1 MTEPDKIEVEA
12 SSSGDPK
19 NTSCGCHRAAPTVRW
34 SGAYAEPVS
43 GHTGKSHF
51 LYHVRNVRG
60 IVVVVAK
67 DSSSDDVQDLVEP
80 VGLSAFIGVPLTAI
94 RPGQLAQIREL
105 VRGVLTLGEQ
115 TADEVSGYL
124 TLVSDRDRHVEEL
137 AGRPQLVETESL
149 RQTYAGLFH
158 RRMFETVPMLN
169 AASIAELLGPVNDV
183 RGYTKR
189 LRDSSTVIALK
200 RGNAYLYPAFQFDA
214 DRHKVRPTVSD
225 VNEALGAAG
234 DPWGALAWWTTPN
247 PRWEHRVPIDH
258 PDDQRLLTLVS
269 AQAEDG
275 F

>member
-1 MTEPDKIEVEA
+1 
-12 SSSGDPK
+12 
-19 NTSCGCHRAAPTVRW
+19 
-34 SGAYAEPVS
+34 
-43 GHTGKSHF
+43 
-51 LYHVRNVRG
+51 LYHVRNVCG
-60 IVVVVAK
+60 IVAVVAQ
-67 DSSSDDVQDLVEP
+67 DSSSDDVQDVQDLVGP
-80 VGLSAFIGVPLTAI
+80 VGLSAFIGLPLTAI

-105 VRGVLTLGEQ
+105 VRGVLTLGDQ

-124 TLVSDRDRHVEEL
+124 TLVGDRDRHVEEL

-158 RRMFETVPMLN
+158 RRMFETVPMLT

-214 DRHKVRPTVSD
+214 DRHQIHPTVSG
-225 VNEALGAAG
+225 VNEALGAAR

-247 PRWEHRVPIDH
+247 PRWKQRVPVDH
-258 PDDQRLLTLVS
+258 LDDQRLLTLVS
-269 AQAEDG
+269 AETEDG